1 MSTPNLLSIEEA
13 KQIILSDI
21 NICLTEDVSL
31 EKSYSRVLAEDIKAP
46 FSIPPHNNSAMD
58 GYAFVYNDI
67 KDKRFPIKIPICGEI
82 PAGNIYDKKVNSG
95 ETVRIMTGSVIPE
108 GADTVIPFELT
119 NENGNI
125 LSINENVDLG
135 MNIRLKGEDVEKG
148 DLVLKKGKVLRPQDT
163 GMASSFGYDR
173 LKVFKKPKVGIIS
186 TGNEIVNAGDKR
198 EEGQIYNIN
207 AYSLA
212 GQIIEMGG
220 EPVILGIASDSKEN
234 LINLI
239 ENGIDQNVDILISS
253 GGISAGN
260 FDFVREVL
268 DEHGSVYFHQV
279 MMRPGKPFSYGK
291 IGKTLFFGL
300 PGNPVASMISTE
312 ILVKPLIKKL
322 GGASVWQPFYISA
335 IIDQNIKKNK
345 GLTYIYRVVLN
356 KRGSSYYAKLTGAQ
370 GSGILRSMVEA
381 DGLAVISEDI
391 GNIKQGDKIEVIP
404 FSSLY
409 KD

>member
-21 NICLTEDVSL
+21 NICQTENVSL
-31 EKSYSRVLAEDIKAP
+31 EKSYGRILAEDIKAP

-58 GYAFVYNDI
+58 GYAFVHNDI
-67 KDKRFPIKIPICGEI
+67 KNKNFPIEIPICGEI
-82 PAGNIYDKKVNSG
+82 PAGNIYDKEVSPG

-108 GADTVIPFELT
+108 GANTVIPFELT
-119 NENGNI
+119 NENDNI

-163 GMASSFGYDR
+163 GMASSLGYEK

-186 TGNEIVNAGDKR
+186 TGNEIVNAGEKR
-198 EEGQIYNIN
+198 EAGQIYNIN

-212 GQIIEMGG
+212 GQIVEMGG

-239 ENGIDQNVDILISS
+239 ENGICQNVDILISS
-253 GGISAGN
+253 GGISTGN
-260 FDFVREVL
+260 FDFVRDVL
-268 DEHGSVYFHQV
+268 DEYGSVSFHQV
-279 MMRPGKPFSYGK
+279 KMRPGKPFSYGK
-291 IGKTLFFGL
+291 IGKTLFLGL
-300 PGNPVASMISTE
+300 PGNPVASMISAE
-312 ILVKPLIKKL
+312 IFVKPLIKKF
-322 GGASVWQPFYISA
+322 GGARIWHPFYISA
-335 IIDQNIKKNK
+335 IIDQDIKKNK
-345 GLTYIYRVVLN
+345 GLTYIYRVVLI
-356 KRGSSYYAKLTGAQ
+356 KKGSSYYAKLTGSQ
-370 GSGILRSMVEA
+370 GSGILKSMVEA
-381 DGLAVISEDI
+381 DGLAVIPEDI
-391 GNIKQGDKIEVIP
+391 GNISKGDKIEIIP